1 MAAMNYKHLHYFW
14 AVAKAG
20 SITRAG
26 ERLHLTPQTISGQLT
41 QFEEVLGYRLFDRVG
56 RRMELTDAGRIALGY
71 ADEIF
76 ALGQQLQESLRNEQG
91 ARALVFRVGIIDSVP
106 KSLAYQLVEPAVH
119 LDESVRMVCREGKFM
134 DLLAD
139 LAVQR
144 LDIVISDRPMPSNV
158 NVRGFN
164 HLLGECGAEFLATP
178 ALARQLQGK
187 FPECLEGAPL
197 LLPGED
203 SAVRPRLM
211 AWLSQRRLRPR
222 IVGEFDDGALMKAFG
237 EAGAGIFLAP
247 IAVGETVRS
256 KYGVVSIGST
266 GDITDQFYAISVERK
281 LAHPAVV
288 AISSSARLKLFAAPG
303 PLAGKPPARRRGP
316 RTG

>member
-1 MAAMNYKHLHYFW
+1 MAAINFKHLHYFW

-41 QFEEVLGYRLFDRVG
+41 LFEESLGYRLFDRVG
-56 RRMELTDAGRIALGY
+56 RRLELTDAGRVALGY

-76 ALGQQLQESLRNEQG
+76 ALGQELQEALRERSG
-91 ARALVFRVGIIDSVP
+91 SRLLVLRVGVIDAVP
-106 KSLAYQLVEPAVH
+106 KSLAYQLLEPAMR
-119 LDESVRMVCREGKFM
+119 LDEPLRMVCREGKFM

-144 LDIVISDRPMPSNV
+144 LDIVISDRPMPSTV

-164 HLLGECGAEFLATP
+164 HLLGECGVGFFATP
-178 ALARQLQGK
+178 ALARSAKGK
-187 FPECLEGAPL
+187 FPGSLNSVPL

-211 AWLSQRRLRPR
+211 RWLTERQIEPR
-222 IVGEFDDGALMKAFG
+222 IAGEFDDGALMKAFG
-237 EAGAGIFLAP
+237 EAGAGVFIAP
-247 IAVGETVRS
+247 MAIAAWVRR
-256 KYGVVSIGST
+256 KYGVSLVGST
-266 GDITDQFYAISVERK
+266 SDFSDQFYAISVERK
-281 LAHPAVV
+281 LAHPAVL
-288 AISSSARLKLFAAPG
+288 AISASARLKLFAA
-303 PLAGKPPARRRGP
+303 A
-316 RTG
+316 